1 MIASV
6 YRYICAAVI
15 LSAAIV
21 FAAGAFTSGV
31 VVIYG
36 FITFGLAFMG
46 IMMILPFSLSHPEP
60 SPVTVKNM
68 PETER
73 AQGSDHRAGVL
84 RSA

>member
-21 FAAGAFTSGV
+21 FAAGAFA
-31 VVIYG
+31 VIYG